1 MSAET
6 ASEPLRDPSD
16 EATTDEAAGADEG
29 TRADGGFGP
38 PTAME
43 SLVAAL
49 LEAGPEVAEHVVKAA
64 QELVL
69 AVQALVDAADRA
81 VQEQQEVRRARAGE
95 AAESASDAPS
105 SSAPSAD
112 SVRHLDV
119 AE

>member
-1 MSAET
+1 MS
-6 ASEPLRDPSD
+6 ASEPLQDTPD
-16 EATTDEAAGADEG
+16 EASTDESAH
-29 TRADGGFGP
+29 ADGGLGP

-64 QELVL
+64 QELGL

-81 VQEQQEVRRARAGE
+81 VQEQQEVRRARA
-95 AAESASDAPS
+95 AAAADAAPDAPPSPAESADG
-105 SSAPSAD
+105 
-112 SVRHLDV
+112 VRHLDL